1 MSRRIFS
8 ALTLALTLTAS
19 LIAVAD
25 DKTSLQK
32 NWEPLQDDVSR
43 AELFSY
49 VVKAKTEDAAIPLG
63 TEGPV
68 SAPLKGNFIFPH
80 DANIDDA
87 TGFRRVDSIFGIDIS
102 HYTDSTLDLSSL
114 RRQRV
119 EFVYAKATQ
128 GTKYGDK
135 KFPEYWSVLADQPA
149 NIRVLRG
156 AYHFL
161 SASDDGH
168 AQADSFLK
176 YVEKAGG
183 FQPNDLPPCVDLE
196 WDVTKVGQ
204 SDRWLAYSPDEIIDI
219 TLAWLQ
225 RVEAATGKIPMIYTN
240 RAWWRSAIKSE
251 AKFSRLEHYKIWIAD
266 YSGSNRV
273 IEIPAVP
280 NRANAHVWQFT
291 ASSHLGDY
299 SKDLDANI
307 YKGSRDQFAI
317 DMQVSRSVV
326 ADN

>member
-1 MSRRIFS
+1 MSRSIVS
-8 ALTLALTLTAS
+8 ALAITLALIAS
-19 LIAVAD
+19 SLAIAD
-25 DKTSLQK
+25 DISSSKL
-32 NWEPLQDDVSR
+32 NWEPLQDDISR

-49 VVKAKTEDAAIPLG
+49 VVKARIEEGAIPPG
-63 TEGPV
+63 AEGPV
-68 SAPLKGNFIFPH
+68 SAPLKGNFTFPH

-87 TGFRRVDSIFGIDIS
+87 TGLRRVDSIFGIDIS
-102 HYTDSTLDLSSL
+102 HYTDSSLDLSSL
-114 RRQRV
+114 RRQKV

-128 GTKYGDK
+128 GTKYGDN
-135 KFPEYWSVLADQPA
+135 KFPEYWRVLADQPP
-149 NIRVLRG
+149 NLRVLRG

-161 SASDDGH
+161 SASGDGR
-168 AQADSFLK
+168 AQADSFLQ

-196 WDVTKVGQ
+196 WDVSKLGQ
-204 SDRWLAYSPDEIIDI
+204 PDRWLARSPDEIIDI
-219 TLAWLQ
+219 TLGWLQ

-240 RAWWRSAIKSE
+240 KAWWHSAIKSE
-251 AKFSRLEHYKIWIAD
+251 AKFTRLEHYKIWIAD

-280 NRANAHVWQFT
+280 NRVNAHVWQFT
-291 ASSHLGDY
+291 ASSHLANY

-317 DMQVSRSVV
+317 DMQVSRSVI
-326 ADN
+326 AEN